1 MEYEEVIKNGK
12 NILPNIETAKIN
24 NNTTKNSKDINMDAE
39 SKLVNTLP
47 TDVYYHGDPLRGNEV
62 IAALEKLGGINYLSC
77 YSGKN
82 EERLYYISKE
92 NNHITNCLPKTDKE
106 LVGFITRFYKKCTL
120 PPIETIEIEGK
131 KYCKE
136 EVLEKLKDLNTYI

>member
-47 TDVYYHGDPLRGNEV
+47 TDVYYYGDPLRGNEV
-62 IAALEKLGGINYLSC
+62 SAALEK
-77 YSGKN
+77 
-82 EERLYYISKE
+82 
-92 NNHITNCLPKTDKE
+92 
-106 LVGFITRFYKKCTL
+106 
-120 PPIETIEIEGK
+120 
-131 KYCKE
+131 
-136 EVLEKLKDLNTYI
+136 

>member
-47 TDVYYHGDPLRGNEV
+47 TDVYYYGDPLRGNEV
-62 IAALEKLGGINYLSC
+62 IAALEKLGGINYRSC
-77 YSGKN
+77 CSGEN

-92 NNHITNCLPKTDKE
+92 NNYITNCLPRTHKE
-106 LVGFITRFYKKCTL
+106 LASFITRFYKMLTL
-120 PPIETIEIEGK
+120 PPIEIIEIEGK
-131 KYCKE
+131 KYRKE
-136 EVLEKLKDLNTYI
+136 EVLNKLKDLKTY